1 MDIRIAGIEE
11 ESFVDGEGI
20 RFAIFF
26 QGCLR
31 KCFNCQNPATHDI
44 NGGKILD
51 TKEIILQIKKNPM
64 LTGITLTGGEPFLQ
78 ILPAIELANFAKNF
92 GLNVWCYTGYN
103 FENLP
108 KNSYELLQKIDVL
121 VDGEY
126 IDELRDLEL
135 KFCGSK
141 NQRIIDVQKTL
152 AKNKIILW
160 SDLYDL

>member
-1 MDIRIAGIEE
+1 MKNLNYWIE
-11 ESFVDGEGI
+11 
-20 RFAIFF
+20 
-26 QGCLR
+26 
-31 KCFNCQNPATHDI
+31 
-44 NGGKILD
+44 
-51 TKEIILQIKKNPM
+51 KK
-64 LTGITLTGGEPFLQ
+64 T
-78 ILPAIELANFAKNF
+78 
-92 GLNVWCYTGYN
+92 

-141 NQRIIDVQKTL
+141 NQRIIDVKKTL
-152 AKNKIILW
+152 AENKIILW